1 MLNKRIFLI
10 FTIIVSS
17 VVLLTVITAGLI
29 EVFSKM
35 EVHASDS
42 VVHGGS
48 SVNSQQ
54 EQERNFPFP
63 DPSKQDSLPDSVKV
77 TTNGEKV
84 LLRAS
89 VTEGSQIYEC
99 QASASDPNSFAWK
112 LQAPF
117 ALLRAD
123 NGTNVVHSTDPT
135 WLFTRDGSEV
145 KGKVGQY
152 TSPDGTIVPATATP
166 DANSLPWLRV
176 DVTEHRG
183 NSGLFSNVDE
193 IQRLYTS
200 GGIAPSAS
208 CDRAAANDHVIMTV
222 AYSAEYVFWGH

>member
-1 MLNKRIFLI
+1 MLNKRILLI

-17 VVLLTVITAGLI
+17 TILLTVITASLI
-29 EVFSKM
+29 EVFSKT

-42 VVHGGS
+42 VVY
-48 SVNSQQ
+48 SQQ
-54 EQERNFPFP
+54 EQKRNFPFP
-63 DPSKQDSLPDSVKV
+63 DPSKQDSLSDSVKV
-77 TTNGEKV
+77 ATDGEKV

-123 NGTNVVHSTDPT
+123 NGTDVIHSTDPT
-135 WLFTRDGSEV
+135 WLFTKDGSEV

-152 TSPDGTIVPATATP
+152 TKPDGTIVPDTATP

-200 GGIAPSAS
+200 GGIAPTAS
-208 CDRAAANDHVIMTV
+208 CDRTAANDHVIMTV